1 MANTQLSK
9 SCGPNR
15 PCGFNSR
22 PRHYTM
28 SILPQWSAEMAY
40 VVGMI
45 TTDGSLS
52 IDGRH
57 ITITSTDIQLLETCL
72 HCLHKTT
79 RISPN
84 PIGSL
89 SKKPAFRIQIGDV
102 ILYRWLLKIG
112 LFPRKSL
119 TLKSLHIPDE
129 YFPDF
134 LRGHLDGD
142 GSIIHY
148 TDRYLTKNN
157 PSYIYDRVFVYF
169 LSGSNSHILWIRKK
183 IEELRKIRGSLS
195 PSKSKTQKGTSVMY
209 RLKYSTKEAKILLN
223 WMYYRSELPC
233 LHRKFQIAKPYIT
246 LLSE

>member
-1 MANTQLSK
+1 
-9 SCGPNR
+9 
-15 PCGFNSR
+15 
-22 PRHYTM
+22 M
-28 SILPQWSAEMAY
+28 STSPHWSSEVAY
-40 VVGMI
+40 VVGVI

-57 ITITSTDIQLLETCL
+57 ITITSTDIQLLETCV

-79 RISPN
+79 KISPN

-89 SKKPAFRIQIGDV
+89 SKKPAFRVQIGDV
-102 ILYRWLLKIG
+102 VLYRWLLKIG

-119 TLKSLHIPDE
+119 TLKSLRIPDE

-148 TDRYLTKNN
+148 TDRYLTKIN
-157 PSYIYDRVFVYF
+157 PHYIYDRVFVIF
-169 LSGSNSHILWIRKK
+169 LSASISHIQWIRKK
-183 IEELRKIRGSLS
+183 IGGLKNLRGSLS
-195 PSKSKTQKGTSVMY
+195 ELHSKTQKGTSKVY

-233 LHRKFQIAKPYIT
+233 LHRKFKIAKPYI
-246 LLSE
+246 LHYCLKN